1 MTRTATMRAMR
12 WWDIDE
18 VMPLEEALFDDPWSA
33 GLFWSELAQVDSRH
47 YVVIDEADGI
57 VAYAGLAA
65 ADEEGY
71 IQTVAVARDRWRE
84 GLGTTLVGALIAEA
98 ERRGVSRLVLEVRV
112 DNDRAQKLYRSF
124 GFEPVG
130 VRKGYYQP
138 SGGDALVMIRRTA

>member
-1 MTRTATMRAMR
+1 MTRAATMRAMH

-18 VMPLEEALFDDPWSA
+18 VMALEEDLFDDPWSE

-47 YVVIDEADGI
+47 YIVIDETDGI

-71 IQTVAVARDRWRE
+71 IQTVAVTRERWGA
-84 GLGTTLVGALIAEA
+84 GLGTTLVGALITEA
-98 ERRGVSRLVLEVRV
+98 ERRGVTRLVLEVRV
-112 DNDRAQKLYRSF
+112 ENDRAQKLYRSF

-138 SGGDALVMIRRTA
+138 SGGDAVVMIRRAS